1 MDFLKKDYLLKVS
14 KPSRYIGHEINAVKK
29 NHKEVDV
36 TVALAFPDV
45 YEVGMSHLGLKIL
58 YGILNSHEWIA
69 AERVFSPWPDM
80 ENELRKNSLPITTL
94 ESDTPLN
101 DFDVVGISLQHE
113 LCYTNILTMLN
124 LAGIPFLSS
133 ERDASYP
140 LIIGGGPACFNPEPV
155 ADIFDAIVI
164 GDGEEAVTDLCRVIR
179 AAKKA
184 KRGKQYIL
192 DELSRIKGFY
202 IPSFFKPHYDA
213 DHRFTRMEPLVKSY
227 ERVEKA
233 IIPDLNRAFFP
244 VDQVVPSAQLIH
256 DRLAVEISRG
266 CTRGCRFCQAGIIY
280 RPVRERTPGDIIDL
294 ADRTLKSTGFS
305 EISLLSLSAG
315 DYSFIAPLLKELM
328 DRQAEKKV
336 AVSLPSLRI
345 DSIDPAWFDE
355 IKRVR
360 KTGFT
365 LAPEAGTDRLRRVI
379 NKTLTNDE
387 IISTAKDVYNAGW
400 KLIKLYFMIGLPG
413 ETEDDLYGIIDLAK
427 KVAACARGKGKK
439 EVLNVSVAAFVPKTH
454 TPFMWEPQIGY
465 EESMRRIN
473 VIRDAF
479 RGPLV
484 RVKWNQPE
492 ISWLEG
498 MFSRGDRRLINPL
511 IRAWEK
517 GARFDAWS
525 EYFNMGTWKEGFM
538 ESQIDPDYYLYRRR
552 SMDENLPWGH
562 ISSGV
567 SIEYLKEEYE
577 NGLKEM
583 TTPDCRK
590 GCLKCGVCDFN
601 EIKPHINSEWLL
613 PENMVSKS
621 VASDVVKQKG
631 RFRITFTKRGPA
643 ALISHLELIKLLT
656 RVFRRSGLDIVYSEG
671 YHPMPKFS
679 FACALPVGTESLC
692 ETADVELYG
701 PVNPELVKEGLNRNL
716 PEGVR
721 ISDVRDIT
729 GISKGMAIK
738 ESHYHMGVF
747 GLEIDRQLLT
757 DFINS
762 DSYEIIKR
770 SDKGVKKIDA
780 RKMVKSIG
788 FISDSA
794 LELIIVHTDGPE
806 LKPSSIIAEIFRI
819 NPEEVY
825 RIKVLKVKQITG

>member
-1 MDFLKKDYLLKVS
+1 MDFLNKDYLLKVS
-14 KPSRYIGHEINAVKK
+14 KPSRYIGHEVNAVIKD
-29 NHKEVDV
+29 HKAVDV

-80 ENELRKNSLPITTL
+80 EDELRKKSIPLSTL

-101 DFDVVGISLQHE
+101 SFDVVGISLQHE

-133 ERDASYP
+133 ERDDSYP
-140 LIIGGGPACFNPEPV
+140 LIVGGGPACFNPEPV
-155 ADIFDAIVI
+155 ADIFDAILI
-164 GDGEEAVTDLCRVIR
+164 GDGEEAVIELCRVIR
-179 AAKKA
+179 DAKKRKKG
-184 KRGKQYIL
+184 KRYIL
-192 DELSRIKGFY
+192 DEMSRIKGFY
-202 IPSFFKPHYDA
+202 IPSFFKPHYDT
-213 DHRFTRMEPLVKSY
+213 DNRFASMEPLVKGY
-227 ERVEKA
+227 ERVEKV
-233 IIPDLNRAFFP
+233 IIADMNRAFFP
-244 VDQVVPSAQLIH
+244 VDQVVPCAQLIH
-256 DRLAVEISRG
+256 DRLAIEISRG

-294 ADRTLKSTGFS
+294 ADRALNSTGFS

-315 DYSFIAPLLKELM
+315 DYSFIASLLKELM

-365 LAPEAGTDRLRRVI
+365 LAPEAGTDRLRRII

-387 IISTAKDVYNAGW
+387 IIKTARDVYSAGW

-413 ETEDDLYGIIDLAK
+413 ETEDDLYGIIDLAR
-427 KVAACARGKGKK
+427 KVAACARSKGKK
-439 EVLNVSVAAFVPKTH
+439 EVLNISVAAFVPKSH
-454 TPFMWEPQIGY
+454 TPFMWEPQIGS

-479 RGPLV
+479 QGPFI

-498 MFSRGDRRLINPL
+498 MFSRGDRRLLYPL
-511 IRAWEK
+511 IRAWER

-525 EYFNMGTWKEGFM
+525 EYLNLGLWKECFM
-538 ESQIDPDYYLYRRR
+538 ESQIDPAYYLHRRR
-552 SMDENLPWGH
+552 GMDEKLPWGH

-567 SIEYLKEEYE
+567 SLEYLKEEYE
-577 NGLKEM
+577 NCLKEI

-590 GCLKCGVCDFN
+590 GCLECGVCDFN
-601 EIKPHINSEWLL
+601 EIRPRINSEWSLTEKRGGGSIS
-613 PENMVSKS
+613 PDAARQKS
-621 VASDVVKQKG
+621 RLRV
-631 RFRITFTKRGPA
+631 TFTKRGPA
-643 ALISHLELIKLLT
+643 GFASHLELIKLLT
-656 RVFRRSGLDIVYSEG
+656 RSFKRTGLDIVFSEG
-671 YHPMPKFS
+671 FHPMPKLS

-692 ETADVELYG
+692 ETLDMELYG
-701 PVNPELVKEGLNRNL
+701 PVNPEQVKEDLNHNL

-721 ISDVRDIT
+721 ILDVRDIT

-738 ESHYHMGVF
+738 ESHYHMGVS
-747 GLEIDRQLLT
+747 GIKIDRELLE

-762 DSYEIIKR
+762 DSFEIIKR

-788 FISDSA
+788 FISDSM
-794 LELIIVHTDGPE
+794 LELIVTHTDGPE
-806 LKPSSIIAEIFRI
+806 LKPSGIIAEIFRI
-819 NPEEVY
+819 NPEEIY

>member
-1 MDFLKKDYLLKVS
+1 MDFLNKDYLLKVS
-14 KPSRYIGHEINAVKK
+14 KPSRYIGHEINTIKK
-29 NHKEVDV
+29 DHKEVDV
-36 TVALAFPDV
+36 TFVLAFPDV

-80 ENELRKNSLPITTL
+80 EDELRKNRIPLSTL

-101 DFDVVGISLQHE
+101 AFDIMGISLQHE

-124 LAGIPFLSS
+124 LAGIPFLAS
-133 ERDASYP
+133 ERDDSYP

-155 ADIFDAIVI
+155 ADIFDAILI
-164 GDGEEAVTDLCRVIR
+164 GDGEEAVVGLCRIIR
-179 AAKKA
+179 DAKKG

-213 DHRFTRMEPLVKSY
+213 DNRFTRIEPLVKGY
-227 ERVEKA
+227 EQVEKV
-233 IIPDLNRAFFP
+233 IIAEINRAFFP
-244 VDQVVPSAQLIH
+244 VDQVVPCAQLIH

-266 CTRGCRFCQAGIIY
+266 CTRGCRFCQAGFIY

-294 ADRTLKSTGFS
+294 TDRALASTGFS

-328 DRQAEKKV
+328 DRQAKKKV

-345 DSIDPAWFDE
+345 DSIDPAWFNE

-387 IISTAKDVYNAGW
+387 IISTAKDVYNADW

-439 EVLNVSVAAFVPKTH
+439 EVLNISIAAFVPKSH
-454 TPFMWEPQIGY
+454 TPFMWEPQTGY

-479 RGPLV
+479 KGPYV

-498 MFSRGDRRLINPL
+498 IFSRGDRRLLLPL

-525 EYFNMGTWKEGFM
+525 EYFNMELWKECFM
-538 ESQIDPDYYLYRRR
+538 ECQVDPDYYLYRRR
-552 SMDENLPWGH
+552 SMDEQPPWGH

-567 SIEYLKEEYE
+567 SLDYLKEEYQ
-577 NGLKEM
+577 NSLKEM

-590 GCLKCGVCDFN
+590 GCLKCGVCDLN
-601 EIKPHINSEWLL
+601 EIRPHINTEWALL
-613 PENMVSKS
+613 EKGVGKS
-621 VASDVVKQKG
+621 SSPIDAGQKS
-631 RFRITFTKRGPA
+631 RLRITFTKTGPA
-643 ALISHLELIKLLT
+643 GLISHLELIKLLT
-656 RVFRRSGLDIVYSEG
+656 RAFKRTGLDIVFSEG
-671 YHPMPKFS
+671 FHPMPKFS

-692 ETADVELYG
+692 ETADIELYG
-701 PVNPELVKEGLNRNL
+701 PVNPELVKEELNRNL
-716 PEGVR
+716 PHGVR

-729 GISKGMAIK
+729 GISKGMAVK
-738 ESHYHMGVF
+738 ETHYHI
-747 GLEIDRQLLT
+747 GLSAIKIDRQLLT
-757 DFINS
+757 GFIEA
-762 DSYEIIKR
+762 DSFEIIKR

-780 RKMVKSIG
+780 KKMVKSIG
-788 FISDSA
+788 FISDNTI
-794 LELIIVHTDGPE
+794 ELIIAHTDGPE
-806 LKPSSIIAEIFRI
+806 LKPSAIIAEIFRV
-819 NPEEVY
+819 NPEEIY